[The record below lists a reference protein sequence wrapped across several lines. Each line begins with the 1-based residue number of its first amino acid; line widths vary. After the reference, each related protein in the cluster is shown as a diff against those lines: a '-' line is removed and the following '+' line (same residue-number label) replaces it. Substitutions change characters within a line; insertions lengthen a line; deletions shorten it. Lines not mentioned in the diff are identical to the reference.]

1 MLPPPPSPIRYRLA
15 DHVRAC
21 LVDGQVV
28 LLDLQRGKYLGIG
41 GSQAPALAQAIV
53 DWPQGSDGSAT
64 PGQASTPAPPL
75 TALLNQ
81 GMLADA
87 RDADVRRR
95 QIEEPLDSLN
105 VEMLQPPF
113 RWRHLA
119 GLCWSAAMTS
129 RWLRLR
135 SLADIARLVIRLR
148 RGARNPGA
156 PGQCQELLDAVAS
169 YTRLRPLVFSAHDQC
184 LHDSLCLVRFL
195 AMEKI
200 AADWVIGVRTR
211 PFGAH
216 SWVQCG
222 SLVLNDLHENVRA
235 YEPILVV

>member
-1 MLPPPPSPIRYRLA
+1 MPTSPTSPIRYRLA

-41 GSQAPALAQAIV
+41 GPQLPGLAQAIV
-53 DWPQGSDGSAT
+53 DWPQGSDALLISG
-64 PGQASTPAPPL
+64 PASTPASSVK
-75 TALLNQ
+75 ALLNQ

-87 RDADVRRR
+87 MDAVVQRRPC
-95 QIEEPLDSLN
+95 EEPLESLN
-105 VEMLQPPF
+105 AEMLQPPY

-119 GLCWSAAMTS
+119 GLCWSAATTS
-129 RWLRLR
+129 RWLRRR
-135 SLADIARLVIRLR
+135 SLADIVRLVTRLR
-148 RGARNPGA
+148 RDARHPDA
-156 PGQCQELLDAVAS
+156 PELLDAVAS
-169 YTRLRPLVFSAHDQC
+169 YTRLRPLVFSAHDRC

-211 PFGAH
+211 PFAAH
-216 SWVQCG
+216 SWVQRG